1 MTNKQIMQKMDIYN
15 FEYIEKG
22 FLFKDLRVGKAID
35 DESERFITT
44 VKICPTEKSYIN
56 VMSNAIN
63 TSKSAIS
70 RTISI
75 DYRLIT
81 DELIPVLEEAYDND
95 TICGIR
101 LLPAGTP
108 LTKEIYNKVN
118 TNGLQGILF
127 TADGVDKDVDLSN
140 SRINFYDQKG
150 LFVIEKSEY
159 NDIKND
165 NCIYNENY
173 NIHITKELTEEELK
187 YLAKLTALPKFTNII
202 VDFYE
207 PSYYKRLINSLN
219 NLSIRKNIKIKL
231 LANPLYDEVS
241 LYSDIEK
248 LAQNPISVQYNTCND
263 LNNYYK
269 DEPRSE
275 TIRYYSDIEASGL
288 TSIKTYNKMLNMI
301 DNIVNHME
309 NKSYSQLEKVCYLY
323 DYFKDNYRYN
333 SNYKNESHSE
343 NSDLDKVFSKKEMIC
358 EGFSN
363 LFSAVLRRAG
373 VLCFTYGTDDH
384 QKNMIRIMDE
394 KYKVDKLALLDITW
408 DLSPKDNLNSFENF
422 LVDLRN
428 DLYAPNPEVIN
439 VPTSLFI
446 TQETYDNYIN
456 ISNPVYSTD
465 ALGSAIRMLKLM
477 GLGHGCK
484 KFDTSKELYDY
495 YRDSLKNSK
504 LLGNIDSEVLANAI
518 TRVRENENKYKD
530 HTLSKKTDKVDVI
543 GNLIA
548 RGNHSLSAFK
558 TIDGE
563 EVYVDEYNVSDEKAM
578 FARTKPQNK
587 ILSYPRK
594 KLSIETQAEYDEYL
608 KNFYYGKFILGLEEI
623 EDKKKEKVKEKI
635 KKIKEVRSSDNEAT
649 PSIESKTNPN
659 KKLVAVKTQETNID
673 LTDALDEAMDKVEVD
688 GLMSEEEI
696 KENIKNKV
704 AAIMKE
710 EELEHDIA
718 ESLDE
723 AMDSIKIE
731 EAEDIDL
738 TNVLNEAMNTVE
750 VKDSVKED
758 TPVELKP
765 EYEYDIEEIPEDIDM
780 TNAID
785 ATMDKVEV
793 KEDTPVESKPE
804 YEYDIEEIPEDIDM
818 TNALDAAMDKVEVKE
833 YTPVES
839 KVEVNFDVNEE
850 TEDID
855 LTDAL
860 DEAMNAVEV
869 KDTVIEPTP
878 AASTIEKINKI
889 KEAVAETTKVE
900 EKSEDIDL
908 TDALDEAMNAVEVKD
923 TVKETTPVE
932 EVKSE
937 IIEEPEDIDLTDAL
951 DEAMNAVEVKDS
963 VKEAT
968 PVEEV
973 KSEII
978 EEPEDIDL
986 TDALDEAMNTVE
998 VKDTVKETTP
1008 VEEVTPE
1015 EKFEDVD
1022 LTDELDEAMDNVEV
1036 ETEKP
1041 KEEYEYDIEEIE
1053 EETDKPKKKEGKL
1066 KKLLNKIKNI
1076 PAVIK
1081 SKISKKGKKKKSK
1094 KKEGFFKK
1102 LVNKFKKPNKGKK
1115 KEGFLKKLANKAKK
1129 HIIPAKLKDE
1139 RSIKVKNKKE
1149 TKKEVKPEV
1158 DLTQELDDA
1167 LDKITVNDSTSKDKV
1182 VEKDNNTKEST
1193 IDNKVK
1199 IEEEIIAKPIEKP
1212 VTKIEEEIIAKP
1224 IEKNI
1229 SYKAMNAEEIKN
1241 ARRNIEANKYDYLY
1255 SKSKDELLSGTDVI
1269 KPRDKYL
1276 CETDEEYLDYVRDY
1290 MERHFPVDQPK
1301 EYIPGTDILKPRN
1314 RGTYESNEEY
1324 EEYLRMYYDYYLT
1337 PKMEEQKEDVTIYSD
1352 AETNYLYVTEAVA
1365 DKYELR
1371 SARFPAKINET
1382 LCYRISMEDARRLV
1396 EEENCNVKIELY
1408 QRKYERTDEEYLSFD
1423 KPKVLTK

>member
-1 MTNKQIMQKMDIYN
+1 
-15 FEYIEKG
+15 
-22 FLFKDLRVGKAID
+22 
-35 DESERFITT
+35 
-44 VKICPTEKSYIN
+44 
-56 VMSNAIN
+56 
-63 TSKSAIS
+63 
-70 RTISI
+70 
-75 DYRLIT
+75 
-81 DELIPVLEEAYDND
+81 
-95 TICGIR
+95 
-101 LLPAGTP
+101 
-108 LTKEIYNKVN
+108 
-118 TNGLQGILF
+118 
-127 TADGVDKDVDLSN
+127 
-140 SRINFYDQKG
+140 
-150 LFVIEKSEY
+150 
-159 NDIKND
+159 
-165 NCIYNENY
+165 
-173 NIHITKELTEEELK
+173 
-187 YLAKLTALPKFTNII
+187 
-202 VDFYE
+202 
-207 PSYYKRLINSLN
+207 
-219 NLSIRKNIKIKL
+219 
-231 LANPLYDEVS
+231 
-241 LYSDIEK
+241 
-248 LAQNPISVQYNTCND
+248 
-263 LNNYYK
+263 
-269 DEPRSE
+269 
-275 TIRYYSDIEASGL
+275 
-288 TSIKTYNKMLNMI
+288 
-301 DNIVNHME
+301 
-309 NKSYSQLEKVCYLY
+309 
-323 DYFKDNYRYN
+323 
-333 SNYKNESHSE
+333 
-343 NSDLDKVFSKKEMIC
+343 
-358 EGFSN
+358 
-363 LFSAVLRRAG
+363 
-373 VLCFTYGTDDH
+373 
-384 QKNMIRIMDE
+384 
-394 KYKVDKLALLDITW
+394 
-408 DLSPKDNLNSFENF
+408 
-422 LVDLRN
+422 
-428 DLYAPNPEVIN
+428 
-439 VPTSLFI
+439 
-446 TQETYDNYIN
+446 
-456 ISNPVYSTD
+456 
-465 ALGSAIRMLKLM
+465 
-477 GLGHGCK
+477 
-484 KFDTSKELYDY
+484 
-495 YRDSLKNSK
+495 
-504 LLGNIDSEVLANAI
+504 
-518 TRVRENENKYKD
+518 
-530 HTLSKKTDKVDVI
+530 
-543 GNLIA
+543 
-548 RGNHSLSAFK
+548 
-558 TIDGE
+558 
-563 EVYVDEYNVSDEKAM
+563 
-578 FARTKPQNK
+578 
-587 ILSYPRK
+587 
-594 KLSIETQAEYDEYL
+594 
-608 KNFYYGKFILGLEEI
+608 
-623 EDKKKEKVKEKI
+623 
-635 KKIKEVRSSDNEAT
+635 
-649 PSIESKTNPN
+649 
-659 KKLVAVKTQETNID
+659 
-673 LTDALDEAMDKVEVD
+673 
-688 GLMSEEEI
+688 
-696 KENIKNKV
+696 
-704 AAIMKE
+704 
-710 EELEHDIA
+710 
-718 ESLDE
+718 
-723 AMDSIKIE
+723 
-731 EAEDIDL
+731 
-738 TNVLNEAMNTVE
+738 
-750 VKDSVKED
+750 
-758 TPVELKP
+758 
-765 EYEYDIEEIPEDIDM
+765 
-780 TNAID
+780 
-785 ATMDKVEV
+785 
-793 KEDTPVESKPE
+793 
-804 YEYDIEEIPEDIDM
+804 
-818 TNALDAAMDKVEVKE
+818 
-833 YTPVES
+833 
-839 KVEVNFDVNEE
+839 
-850 TEDID
+850 
-855 LTDAL
+855 
-860 DEAMNAVEV
+860 MNAVEV

-900 EKSEDIDL
+900 EKS
-908 TDALDEAMNAVEVKD
+908 
-923 TVKETTPVE
+923 
-932 EVKSE
+932 
-937 IIEEPEDIDLTDAL
+937 
-951 DEAMNAVEVKDS
+951 
-963 VKEAT
+963 
-968 PVEEV
+968 
-973 KSEII
+973 
-978 EEPEDIDL
+978 EDIDL